1 MRELLEPRAPSCFD
15 FCADKGQ
22 DTICELVKICDL
34 DRKNQNKSSVYMMVI
49 YILPMFLR
57 SYHSEF
63 NFLEMFKVCC
73 CVVAGL
79 FLLDRR

>member
-1 MRELLEPRAPSCFD
+1 MRELSEPRAPSCFD

-34 DRKNQNKSSVYMMVI
+34 DRKFQIKSSVYMMVI

-57 SYHSEF
+57 SFDSKY
-63 NFLEMFKVCC
+63 NF
-73 CVVAGL
+73 
-79 FLLDRR
+79 